1 MNVGLSLPPEVVEAI
16 AERAAE
22 LVLARL
28 ADQRETESESP
39 YMTIPEAAEHLR
51 CKRQRVDDLLSA
63 GKLTRHKD
71 GSRTLVERAELERYL
86 NGVRR

>member
-1 MNVGLSLPPEVVEAI
+1 VNVGFTLPPEVVEAI

-39 YMTIPEAAEHLR
+39 YMTIPEAAEYAR
-51 CKRQRVDDLLSA
+51 TSRQQGQPDRGHRVNS
-63 GKLTRHKD
+63 
-71 GSRTLVERAELERYL
+71 
-86 NGVRR
+86 